1 MNKELE
7 TKLTNTLKAEFEYVK
22 KHEND
27 QKLRIEK
34 MNDILRMEQIV
45 LNFDDLEDTLK
56 EYFRK
61 KAEKERFDR

>member
-22 KHEND
+22 KYEND
-27 QKLRIEK
+27 SKLRIKK
-34 MNDILRMEQIV
+34 MNDILRMEQII

-61 KAEKERFDR
+61 NAEKERFDR